1 MILSQLFLAYS
12 DLGLFLAVIGVYV
25 FFAAL
30 WLIYA
35 FTERSEKRVKRE
47 IEDSVTE
54 LSMSQQH
61 ASNHRVG
68 FDEDMAAYGQEIS
81 DLRTELTAVR
91 EIATQSGQ
99 QLQAM
104 RDEIDAIRS
113 EFVAHLDELHAEQPD
128 QSTDDVAIEMSRVT
142 VQSPPVASVRSELR
156 LYDPV
161 AESETAEEVVAEDIV
176 AAQDAAPA
184 QEVVAI
190 RQTEQVQQV
199 PSEGT
204 SLDPE
209 RGLIYTSKPIE
220 PDNLTRIWGVGAV
233 NQDLLN
239 ENGIFFFEQVASWNE
254 EQIGKFN
261 DILCFR
267 GRIERED
274 WVGQAK
280 RLSHMKKHERRV
292 A

>member
-1 MILSQLFLAYS
+1 MILSHLFLAYS

-161 AESETAEEVVAEDIV
+161 AESEPAEEVVAEEEAVSAEDIV
-176 AAQDAAPA
+176 ATR
-184 QEVVAI
+184 ES
-190 RQTEQVQQV
+190 EQVQQV

>member
-142 VQSPPVASVRSELR
+142 VQSPPAAASVRSELR

-209 RGLIYTSKPIE
+209 RGLIYTSKPVSYTH
-220 PDNLTRIWGVGAV
+220 LTLPT
-233 NQDLLN
+233 N
-239 ENGIFFFEQVASWNE
+239 
-254 EQIGKFN
+254 
-261 DILCFR
+261 
-267 GRIERED
+267 RE
-274 WVGQAK
+274 V
-280 RLSHMKKHERRV
+280 
-292 A
+292 

>member
-1 MILSQLFLAYS
+1 MILSHLFLAYS

-161 AESETAEEVVAEDIV
+161 AESEPAEEVVAAEEAVSAEDIV
-176 AAQDAAPA
+176 ATR
-184 QEVVAI
+184 ES
-190 RQTEQVQQV
+190 EQVQQV
-199 PSEGT
+199 QSEGT

>member
-1 MILSQLFLAYS
+1 MILSHLFLAYS

-161 AESETAEEVVAEDIV
+161 AESEPAEEVVAEEEAVSAEDIV
-176 AAQDAAPA
+176 ATR
-184 QEVVAI
+184 ES
-190 RQTEQVQQV
+190 EQVQQV
-199 PSEGT
+199 QSEGT

>member
-1 MILSQLFLAYS
+1 MVLSQLFLAYS

-47 IEDSVTE
+47 IEDSVAE
-54 LSMSQQH
+54 LSMSQRH

-91 EIATQSGQ
+91 EIAMQSGQ

-113 EFVAHLDELHAEQPD
+113 EFVAHLDELHADQPD
-128 QSTDDVAIEMSRVT
+128 QSTEDVAIEMSRVI
-142 VQSPPVASVRSELR
+142 VQSPPAAASVRSELR

-161 AESETAEEVVAEDIV
+161 AEPEPAEEVVP
-176 AAQDAAPA
+176 AQDIAPA
-184 QEVVAI
+184 QEIVAT
-190 RQTEQVQQV
+190 RQSEQVQQV
-199 PSEGT
+199 SSEDT
-204 SLDPE
+204 SMDPE
-209 RGLIYTSKPIE
+209 LGLIYTSKPIE

-239 ENGIFFFEQVASWNE
+239 ENGIFFFEQVAKWNE

-280 RLSHMKKHERRV
+280 RLSHMKKHERR
-292 A
+292 AA